1 MAACGQALRRFI
13 ADYGAGPIRCGRRRI
28 CAGAGQGPPAA
39 FRCRRTWPCG
49 DSLQSL
55 ALPGRH
61 CASVPTLRTKPGC
74 LSEPAFDNRADRSEP
89 DSSTSLLADSYVR
102 VGRQWAALMATHN
115 KYLKF
120 LLATCGHIPMAADTG
135 RRRLPALCGA
145 VVSRPRGRTRNRPV
159 KGSAYEHRCCRISRS
174 AWSRRWLCQ
183 RRLL

>member
-28 CAGAGQGPPAA
+28 CSGAGQGPPAA

-55 ALPGRH
+55 AIPGRH

-102 VGRQWAALMATHN
+102 VGRQWAALMAAHD

-120 LLATCGHIPMAADTG
+120 LLATCGHIPMAADIYGSCRNPPRRTLYTSA
-135 RRRLPALCGA
+135 RRL
-145 VVSRPRGRTRNRPV
+145 RRTRWFPRPY
-159 KGSAYEHRCCRISRS
+159 AYANHGPRTPD
-174 AWSRRWLCQ
+174 
-183 RRLL
+183 RLR